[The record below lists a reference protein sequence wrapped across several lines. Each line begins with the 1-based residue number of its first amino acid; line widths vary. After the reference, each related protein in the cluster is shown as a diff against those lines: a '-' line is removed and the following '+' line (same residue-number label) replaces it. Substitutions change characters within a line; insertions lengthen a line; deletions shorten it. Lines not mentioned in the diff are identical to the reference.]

1 MKTAYEPPYIKTL
14 VFVGLANIIFSTYF
28 ISVLLVGVVFKIF
41 LDAVKKEYNYLLAFS
56 IFTFL
61 LIEVNQGFK
70 LFSLSL
76 ISLFLYYFIIPR
88 LKHLL
93 SSAIMINITFILSFY
108 LSIAIMVQFFDKLN
122 LDIYFIFLL
131 NFILDILIIGFI
143 L

>member
-1 MKTAYEPPYIKTL
+1 MVAL
-14 VFVGLANIIFSTYF
+14 GNILFSTYF

-41 LDAVKKEYNYLLAFS
+41 LDSLEKEYYYLLFFV

-61 LIEVNQGFK
+61 IIEVNQGFK
-70 LFSLSL
+70 PFSLSL

-88 LKHLL
+88 LKHLF
-93 SSAIMINITFILSFY
+93 SSSILISITFIFSFY
-108 LSIAIMVQFFDKLN
+108 FAISLMIQFKESLDFD
-122 LDIYFIFLL
+122 IISVFLY